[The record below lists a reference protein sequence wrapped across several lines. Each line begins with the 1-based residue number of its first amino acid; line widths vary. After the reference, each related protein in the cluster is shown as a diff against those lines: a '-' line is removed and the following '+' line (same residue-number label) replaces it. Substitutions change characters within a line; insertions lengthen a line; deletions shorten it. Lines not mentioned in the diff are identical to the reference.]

1 MKHSTLSI
9 AVAGLA
15 VAAFALALALP
26 FKALAGPILLVAS
39 VAFIVLILRHDYAA
53 RRPSAPTRRE
63 RLPYA
68 A

>member
-1 MKHSTLSI
+1 MKHSFLSI

-15 VAAFALALALP
+15 VAAFALALTLP
-26 FKALAGPILLVAS
+26 VNALAGPALLVAS
-39 VAFIVLILRHDYAA
+39 VAFIGLILRHDYAA
-53 RRPSAPTRRE
+53 PRPSAPARRE

>member
-9 AVAGLA
+9 AVAALA

-26 FKALAGPILLVAS
+26 FNALAGPALLAVS

-53 RRPSAPTRRE
+53 RRPSAPARRE